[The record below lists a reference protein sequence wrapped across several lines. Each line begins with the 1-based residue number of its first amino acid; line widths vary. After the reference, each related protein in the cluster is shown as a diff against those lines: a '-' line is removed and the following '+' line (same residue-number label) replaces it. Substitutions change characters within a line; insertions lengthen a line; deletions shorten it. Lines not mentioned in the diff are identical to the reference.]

1 MAERAQYSASTGLHT
16 APPGTF
22 SSSSDPG
29 LHSCT
34 SVRLLYYEHQIV
46 NNMTFE
52 QTEMCL
58 SLTTK
63 WIHVFIHL
71 YTTRLE

>member
-1 MAERAQYSASTGLHT
+1 
-16 APPGTF
+16 
-22 SSSSDPG
+22 
-29 LHSCT
+29 
-34 SVRLLYYEHQIV
+34 
-46 NNMTFE
+46 MTFE

-71 YTTRLE
+71 YTTRLEWRYHSETASGALYNIRKT